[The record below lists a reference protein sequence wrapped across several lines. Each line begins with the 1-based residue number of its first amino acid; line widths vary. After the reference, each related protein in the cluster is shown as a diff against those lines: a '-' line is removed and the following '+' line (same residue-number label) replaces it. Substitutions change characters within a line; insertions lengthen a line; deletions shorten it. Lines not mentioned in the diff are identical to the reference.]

1 MVSRKGRGNGE
12 QKGMALPKGITS
24 SRPTTLWKMI
34 EVLREGPT
42 DYRGMTTRLQKR
54 WRNYPSPHS
63 LYTLMA
69 KRTDIFIVVENRT
82 NKASVY
88 DLKEEIKNAMD

>member
-1 MVSRKGRGNGE
+1 MVSRKGRTKGL

-34 EVLREGPT
+34 EVLKEGPA
-42 DYRGMTTRLQKR
+42 DYRVMTQRLQKR

-63 LYTLMA
+63 LYTTLS
-69 KRTDIFIVVENRT
+69 KRTDVFIVVDDRG
-82 NKASVY
+82 NKASIY